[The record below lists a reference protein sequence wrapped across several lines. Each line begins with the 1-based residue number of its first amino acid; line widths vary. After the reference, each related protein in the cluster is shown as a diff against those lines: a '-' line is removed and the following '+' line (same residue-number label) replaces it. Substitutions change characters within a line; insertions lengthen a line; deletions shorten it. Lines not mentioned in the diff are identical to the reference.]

1 MNIEKIA
8 KLILDSFLL
17 GWFVYQYWQIV
28 LVLGIFLLSIIGIGY
43 AQSPEVRRIKWRT
56 VFTKFVMP
64 SLRWLMLIIALVFSR
79 IFKFN
84 VSNISQVL
92 DYIGPD
98 ENLRTFLFGLFA
110 LFIGIFFALYFILLK
125 SRMIKRIK
133 LLLIY

>member
-110 LFIGIFFALYFILLK
+110 LFIGIFFALYFILL
-125 SRMIKRIK
+125 
-133 LLLIY
+133 IYEINNLRREK

>member
-98 ENLRTFLFGLFA
+98 ENLRTFLFGLFS
-110 LFIGIFFALYFILLK
+110 LFIGIFFALYFILL
-125 SRMIKRIK
+125 
-133 LLLIY
+133 IYEINNLRREK